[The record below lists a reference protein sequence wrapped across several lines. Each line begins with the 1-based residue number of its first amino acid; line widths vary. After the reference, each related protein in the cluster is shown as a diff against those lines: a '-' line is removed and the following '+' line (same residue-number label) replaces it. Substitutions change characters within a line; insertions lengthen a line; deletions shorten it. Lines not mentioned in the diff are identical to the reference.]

1 MLKPKQNCQDL
12 FDWVQYVMKTRQD
25 NDVIDYTG
33 LVYTKKETELLW
45 PIGLGAICDE
55 NQIRQRR
62 DWSY

>member
-1 MLKPKQNCQDL
+1 
-12 FDWVQYVMKTRQD
+12 MKTRQD
-25 NDVIDYTG
+25 NDVIDYTS

-45 PIGLGAICDE
+45 PIGLGAICGE